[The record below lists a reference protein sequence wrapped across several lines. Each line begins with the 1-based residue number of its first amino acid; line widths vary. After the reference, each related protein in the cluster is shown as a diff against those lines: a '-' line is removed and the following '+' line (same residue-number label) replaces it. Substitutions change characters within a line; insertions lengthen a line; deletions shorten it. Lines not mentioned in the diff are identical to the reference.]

1 MTESL
6 SLFGNPS
13 SFNDPGREAN
23 NLLES
28 SRRKIADFIGSKVEE
43 VMFTSSGSEANN
55 LAIFGLART
64 YKKPAEI
71 ITTPIEHSSVLEPFK
86 ILKSQGWKITYLK
99 IDREGLV
106 DLKDLGKKLDPKV
119 KLVSIIY
126 ANNEIGTIQPV
137 VKISKIIKDFNNK
150 LGIHGTKHVLFHVD
164 ACQATNF
171 LDMNVNNLGVD
182 LMTFNGSK
190 VYGPKGV
197 GVLYARRGVPL
208 RPIIVGGDQER
219 GMRAGTEN
227 LLAIVGLAEAI
238 SLIRR
243 DSSKKM
249 VSPRD
254 YFIVQVRKALPG
266 IRINGPSGN
275 MRLAN
280 NINISIP
287 GLSSENILLE
297 LDKYGIYASAGSAC
311 TSRSVEPSH
320 VLKSIGVERKYLSG
334 ALRFSLGRNTTKEDL
349 NYVLRLLPKVVKDLE
364 RRYNKNRSLPSP

>member
-1 MTESL
+1 
-6 SLFGNPS
+6 
-13 SFNDPGREAN
+13 
-23 NLLES
+23 
-28 SRRKIADFIGSKVEE
+28 
-43 VMFTSSGSEANN
+43 
-55 LAIFGLART
+55 
-64 YKKPAEI
+64 
-71 ITTPIEHSSVLEPFK
+71 
-86 ILKSQGWKITYLK
+86 
-99 IDREGLV
+99 
-106 DLKDLGKKLDPKV
+106 
-119 KLVSIIY
+119 
-126 ANNEIGTIQPV
+126 
-137 VKISKIIKDFNNK
+137 
-150 LGIHGTKHVLFHVD
+150 
-164 ACQATNF
+164 
-171 LDMNVNNLGVD
+171 
-182 LMTFNGSK
+182 
-190 VYGPKGV
+190 
-197 GVLYARRGVPL
+197 
-208 RPIIVGGDQER
+208 
-219 GMRAGTEN
+219 
-227 LLAIVGLAEAI
+227 
-238 SLIRR
+238 
-243 DSSKKM
+243 M